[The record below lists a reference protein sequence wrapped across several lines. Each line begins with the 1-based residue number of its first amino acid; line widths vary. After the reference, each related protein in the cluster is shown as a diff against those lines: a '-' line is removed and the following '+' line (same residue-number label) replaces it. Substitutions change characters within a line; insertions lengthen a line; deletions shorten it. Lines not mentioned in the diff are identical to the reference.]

1 MAHIV
6 FDNVTL
12 QYPIYNSKN
21 MSLRNQLARIG
32 TGGTL
37 SQESSDIVAVTA
49 LNQVN
54 FELRD
59 GDAIGLV
66 GHNGAGKT
74 TLLRAMAGI
83 YKPIAGKVSIEGS
96 TSTII
101 DLGAGMDPELSGYE
115 NILRMGLML
124 GSSRQQMDAR
134 TEDIERFTELGDF
147 LKVPV
152 RTYSSGMVMRLM
164 FAVATSVQ
172 PEILLIDEMFSTGDA
187 EFQKKARSRMA
198 DLIDAAKIF
207 VFASHDPELIRQF
220 CKRVFRLSHGK
231 LDETSFADL

>member
-220 CKRVFRLSHGK
+220 CKRVFRLNHGK

>member
-6 FDNVTL
+6 FDDVTL

-220 CKRVFRLSHGK
+220 CKRVFRLEHGN
-231 LDETSFADL
+231 LSEIAMTGF

>member
-12 QYPIYNSKN
+12 QYPIYNSKS

-37 SQESSDIVAVTA
+37 SQESADVVAVTA

-54 FELRD
+54 LELRD
-59 GDAIGLV
+59 GDTIGLV

-83 YKPIAGKVSIEGS
+83 YKPVAGKVSIDGS
-96 TSTII
+96 ISTII

-124 GSSRQQMDAR
+124 GSNRQQMDAR

-220 CKRVFRLSHGK
+220 CKRVFRLNHGN
-231 LDETSFADL
+231 LNEISFAEL